1 MYSPVHAT
9 TGLLLAT
16 IMPDPMS
23 AVAVGVASHYI
34 LDAVPHG
41 DTHFGA
47 WLTGGH
53 AKRRIAVV
61 ESLDLG
67 LATIVVLGLINNHPG
82 EWWVTLVAGAIGGIL
97 PDLLWGL
104 RFLLDSKKITI
115 PLFTS
120 FLHHH
125 DRWHSWGHAKHAYDI
140 PFTIGILLQGV
151 VIALVFILQL

>member
-9 TGLLLAT
+9 AGLLLAQY
-16 IMPDPMS
+16 MPNP
-23 AVAVGVASHYI
+23 ALAFLVGVGSHYL

-41 DTHFGA
+41 DTYFGA

-67 LATIVVLGLINNHPG
+67 LAAIVVLALIASHPQQS
-82 EWWVTLVAGAIGGIL
+82 WVKLVAGAIGGIT

-104 RFLLDSKKITI
+104 RFVLDSKGWKI
-115 PLFTS
+115 PLLTP

-125 DRWHSWGHAKHAYDI
+125 DRWHSWGHAKHPYDI
-140 PFTIGILLQGV
+140 PFAVGIV
-151 VIALVFILQL
+151 VQVILIALAFLLHL

>member
-9 TGLLLAT
+9 AGLLLAT
-16 IMPDPMS
+16 LMPDPIS
-23 AVAVGVASHYI
+23 ALVVGVASHYL
-34 LDAVPHG
+34 LDAIPHG

-53 AKRRIAVV
+53 AKRRILVV

-67 LATIVVLGLINNHPG
+67 LAAIVVLALITQHP
-82 EWWVTLVAGAIGGIL
+82 EQCWLTLTAGAIGGIL

-104 RFLLDSKKITI
+104 RFVLDNQKITI
-115 PLFTS
+115 PVFTS

-140 PFTIGILLQGV
+140 PFTIGILLQGIV
-151 VIALVFILQL
+151 LALVFILQL

>member
-9 TGLLLAT
+9 AGLLLAT
-16 IMPDPMS
+16 VMPDPVS
-23 AVAVGVASHYI
+23 AFLVGVGSHYV

-41 DTHFGA
+41 DTNFGQ

-67 LATIVVLGLINNHPG
+67 LAAIVVLGLLLNHPG
-82 EWWVTLVAGAIGGIL
+82 KWWVTLVAGAVGGIT

-104 RFLLDSKKITI
+104 RFVLDSKNIRI
-115 PLFTS
+115 PLVTPL
-120 FLHHH
+120 LHHH
-125 DRWHSWGHAKHAYDI
+125 DRWHTWGHAKHPYDL
-140 PFTIGILLQGV
+140 PFAVGIILQGLLISLVFLLQ
-151 VIALVFILQL
+151 I